1 MKSSEQS
8 RFQIFRSNKFLLTYD
23 SVQGSVLIL
32 ILTYFL
38 EFVVK
43 AIVFVVSKNAVEKA
57 DNKFVVASFM

>member
-1 MKSSEQS
+1 MKSSEQKS
-8 RFQIFRSNKFLLTYD
+8 LSNFPVKNFLLTYD